1 MKDDFKKFY
10 KELKND
16 IYHIRKNIDYI
27 HNISGKLRIV
37 IFFDILY
44 SALRYGISDN
54 EYRIFEFYKIKKD
67 KRKTY
72 LSISKHNRIAWHLE
86 SLKDELLINKKDFNK
101 EFEDYLN
108 RNILEINK
116 LSFKEFEDFAF
127 DSKKVIARSSKESFI
142 KSYKVYDL
150 SNYRSPAFMLDDIK
164 KNKHDLVEKDVFTNK
179 ILSKINSDLVIINVT
194 TLKLEIISS
203 SLKFKE
209 NNHIISGCIDIKKG
223 TIKGHFKD
231 EDGNNYSNEFEGYE
245 IPKFDEIIKITKE
258 LADKLYEVSEVEWTF
273 SINNKGN
280 VCLLDANKWEDF
292 VFAQTPE
299 FLISRIGI
307 LPKYKKL
314 LSIWRRI

>member
-1 MKDDFKKFY
+1 M
-10 KELKND
+10 
-16 IYHIRKNIDYI
+16 
-27 HNISGKLRIV
+27 
-37 IFFDILY
+37 
-44 SALRYGISDN
+44 
-54 EYRIFEFYKIKKD
+54 
-67 KRKTY
+67 
-72 LSISKHNRIAWHLE
+72 
-86 SLKDELLINKKDFNK
+86 
-101 EFEDYLN
+101 
-108 RNILEINK
+108 
-116 LSFKEFEDFAF
+116 SFKEFEDFAF